1 MVNLVKNEAM
11 VSTSAYVEYAELVLS
26 CPFGSFASYWVLITV
41 AKVSHPIFTVKKVY
55 QFSNKSGVSLSPSLS
70 IGALIPR
77 ADCFL

>member
-11 VSTSAYVEYAELVLS
+11 VSTSAYVVELVLC

-41 AKVSHPIFTVKKVY
+41 AKVSHPMITVKKVY